1 MEPTSSQSPLSIG
14 GASSG
19 SLSSGGFDSSDACT
33 FLRAFKNVTA
43 TNSVTAMPMNTGNT
57 CSKSTAIPLSP
68 PSFLGLRKTA
78 FIPAFALMPSGQW
91 EVQNLSSDPGF
102 MPLYEGVSAPD
113 VRKRFDVR
121 INYPGDC
128 DLHRGALFRSPGA
141 VIRTEDAILLAA
153 ASGVSRGEG
162 TIRAIIC

>member
-1 MEPTSSQSPLSIG
+1 MRMYFELLKDATGGTYEQSVSAIIG

-91 EVQNLSSDPGF
+91 EVQNLSSGHGF

-113 VRKRFDVR
+113 FRKRFDVR
-121 INYPGDC
+121 I
-128 DLHRGALFRSPGA
+128 A
-141 VIRTEDAILLAA
+141 
-153 ASGVSRGEG
+153 
-162 TIRAIIC
+162 IRAGSNPR